1 MMVAIVGEYIQQE
14 TSVVKRK
21 IAIKKN
27 TDSHKRRVIQIRVGI
42 RHTKSFIQK
51 GLPGMRARQGLRRS
65 KLPLAEPRFETGRY
79 WKTLIRHGRLY
90 NYRVIDSVGVCVPAF
105 GRSGIGEHSTQRHSG
120 RNGRNF
126 DNNKYACTR

>member
-65 KLPLAEPRFETGRY
+65 KLPL
-79 WKTLIRHGRLY
+79 
-90 NYRVIDSVGVCVPAF
+90 
-105 GRSGIGEHSTQRHSG
+105 GRSASAQLPITSRQVSVLRLVLSSNREILKRRADLWLTR
-120 RNGRNF
+120 RNF
-126 DNNKYACTR
+126 

>member
-65 KLPLAEPRFETGRY
+65 KLPLGQRWVSLPPTYSGMRIWMAIPRRPCPRSSTRTTWPSDSRLREPVASE
-79 WKTLIRHGRLY
+79 
-90 NYRVIDSVGVCVPAF
+90 
-105 GRSGIGEHSTQRHSG
+105 
-120 RNGRNF
+120 
-126 DNNKYACTR
+126 

>member
-65 KLPLAEPRFETGRY
+65 KLPLESREAGLLGDFVKGEDF
-79 WKTLIRHGRLY
+79 
-90 NYRVIDSVGVCVPAF
+90 VVGDWLRPLDPTTA
-105 GRSGIGEHSTQRHSG
+105 IADT
-120 RNGRNF
+120 
-126 DNNKYACTR
+126 